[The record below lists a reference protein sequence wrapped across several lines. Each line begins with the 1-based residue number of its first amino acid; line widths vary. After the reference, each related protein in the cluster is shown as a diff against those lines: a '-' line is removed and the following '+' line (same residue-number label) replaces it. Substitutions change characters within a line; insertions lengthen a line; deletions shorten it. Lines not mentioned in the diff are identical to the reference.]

1 MRMSRSLRHF
11 HRTALDALHK
21 GPRREED
28 RPLVDNSSV
37 TSYIG
42 IDKRDGLVSI
52 GKQLLQSPLLFL
64 LLAC

>member
-1 MRMSRSLRHF
+1 MKQDQ
-11 HRTALDALHK
+11 RTDIS
-21 GPRREED
+21 PSTDEED

-37 TSYIG
+37 ISYIG